1 MPIEVDNFY
10 IEEKILLIRELY
22 AENDYN
28 SGIREALSLMNE
40 LFREPARSKYYASL
54 YKLLALGYRKSNKA
68 KQALQILDRAINY
81 TTKQFT
87 KTREESWEK
96 ENAVL
101 HVNKG
106 IVYENVKNYI
116 GAINEYL
123 QAERIFSKLNDVE
136 HLFLLYQTLAGTYIS
151 TDRFVEASKVLVSMN
166 ELAQQTGL
174 DPDGQIRTMINQTIE
189 EKTDESY

>member
-28 SGIREALSLMNE
+28 SGVREALSLMNE
-40 LFREPARSKYYASL
+40 LFKEPARSKYYASL
-54 YKLLALGYRKSNKA
+54 CKLLALGYRKSNKA

-96 ENAVL
+96 ESAVL

-123 QAERIFSKLNDVE
+123 QAERIFSKLNDTK
-136 HLFLLYQTLAGTYIS
+136 HLFLLYQTLVGTYIS
-151 TDRFVEASKVLVSMN
+151 TDRFVEASEVLVSMD
-166 ELAQQTGL
+166 ELAQQAGL
-174 DPDGQIRTMINQTIE
+174 DPDGQIRTMINHTIK
-189 EKTDESY
+189 EKTHESY

>member
-10 IEEKILLIRELY
+10 MEEKILLIRELY

-28 SGIREALSLMNE
+28 SGVREALSLMNE
-40 LFREPARSKYYASL
+40 LFKEPARSKYYASL
-54 YKLLALGYRKSNKA
+54 CKLLALGYRKSNKA

-81 TTKQFT
+81 TTKQFA

-96 ENAVL
+96 ESAVL

-123 QAERIFSKLNDVE
+123 QAERIFSKLNDTK
-136 HLFLLYQTLAGTYIS
+136 HLFLLYQTLVGTYIS
-151 TDRFVEASKVLVSMN
+151 TDRFVEASEVFVSMD
-166 ELAQQTGL
+166 ELAQQAGL
-174 DPDGQIRTMINQTIE
+174 DPDGQIRTMINQTIK
-189 EKTDESY
+189 EKTHESY

>member
-54 YKLLALGYRKSNKA
+54 CKLLALGYRKSNKA

>member
-28 SGIREALSLMNE
+28 SGVREALSLMNE
-40 LFREPARSKYYASL
+40 LFKEPARSKYYASL
-54 YKLLALGYRKSNKA
+54 CKLLALGYRKSNKA

-96 ENAVL
+96 ESAVL
-101 HVNKG
+101 HANKG

-123 QAERIFSKLNDVE
+123 QAERIFSKLNDTK
-136 HLFLLYQTLAGTYIS
+136 HLFLLYQTLVGTYIS
-151 TDRFVEASKVLVSMN
+151 TDRFVEASEVLVSMD
-166 ELAQQTGL
+166 ELAQQAGL
-174 DPDGQIRTMINQTIE
+174 DPDGQIRTMINHTIK
-189 EKTDESY
+189 EKTHESY